1 MKYLILITTVASY
14 FVLPHPTLAAEFPIN
29 VFISEVNWA
38 GSTSSNADEWLEL
51 TNPLE
56 KAIDL
61 SGWSIDGAATS
72 GGVLALP
79 EGASVASH
87 STYLIANYDAS
98 HSTLAVTP
106 DFVTSA
112 VALSNSGLRLVLRDR
127 SSTEIDTVGDGG
139 SPIAG
144 SAAGGSAGIA
154 SMIWSLSGWI
164 SATIS
169 SGFDADVVQY
179 GTPGALDITFAQS
192 ATSEPI
198 LSAEDVAEPVA
209 DLEIGPVAEPVV
221 EPVVEPVIEPVAM
234 LDADVGPETLVPPE
248 TIAEPETTIEPP
260 TPSEPLIVLEDVAL
274 PELPKT
280 NVIVGLPIIKPTY
293 LPGVLLLNEIVSD
306 PISGNEWVE
315 IYNPT
320 DKKIELE
327 GWQVTEGG
335 GQSIKFS
342 GTIEATQY
350 ATVEFSNRLNNDG
363 DRLQLLDPSGQVI
376 DAVSFGGSADAIA
389 PAARKPNALARD
401 ANGTWLVTTEPTR
414 DDTNSITLVAVETK
428 EAETKKE
435 PVVKT
440 KIEPVI
446 VTTTATSTATTLR
459 LLSALPNPVGSDES
473 EYIVL
478 ENFGDELVELD
489 GWTLADV
496 KTRFALVG
504 SLAAGLKLTLPKSIT
519 RITLNNDADSLT
531 LTAPNGEVI
540 STLSYE
546 NAQEG
551 ILEPSTNHS
560 TQSPTASGAQDET
573 ATAAKADTKLVSS
586 STASSATVKTSTT
599 TKKKTPTNAR
609 TVEGVVIAAPDTLGS
624 QIMYIDGLQLYQY
637 RGDFGELTVG
647 DLIRASGTMST
658 ANAESRLKI
667 ANEQAI
673 TIVGHETSEP
683 LELPMSELGDE
694 QVGRLVRVSGT
705 VVDRGTDR
713 FKLEA
718 DGSSVSVVLK
728 DGAGI
733 SIASVSPGE
742 AYEITGVL
750 SRYNETRRLLPR
762 ETTDIA
768 RIETA
773 AIELPA
779 SPDTTI
785 HATLPWGLILVV
797 LTTGGLILLAWR
809 HQKKTLKPL
818 FA

>member
-112 VALSNSGLRLVLRDR
+112 VALSNSGLRLVLRDG
-127 SSTEIDTVGDGG
+127 SSTEIDSVGDGG
-139 SPIAG
+139 LPAFG
-144 SAAGGSAGIA
+144 SAAGGLMGVV

-164 SATIS
+164 SATTS

-192 ATSEPI
+192 TTSEPI
-198 LSAEDVAEPVA
+198 LSAEHVAEPVA

-221 EPVVEPVIEPVAM
+221 EPVAM
-234 LDADVGPETLVPPE
+234 LDAVVGPETLVPPE

-260 TPSEPLIVLEDVAL
+260 TPSEPLIVLEEVAL

-315 IYNPT
+315 IKNPS
-320 DKKIELE
+320 DKTINLD
-327 GWQVTEGG
+327 GWRVKEGG
-335 GQSIKFS
+335 GQSVGFS
-342 GTIEATQY
+342 LTIAPSEFAS
-350 ATVEFSNRLNNDG
+350 VEFSNRLNNDG
-363 DRLQLLDPSGQVI
+363 DHLQLLDPSGQVI
-376 DAVSFGGSADAIA
+376 DAVSYGGLADAVA

-401 ANGTWLVTTEPTR
+401 ENGSWLVTTEPTPG
-414 DDTNSITLVAVETK
+414 DTNSIALVVVETK
-428 EAETKKE
+428 E
-435 PVVKT
+435 VKT
-440 KIEPVI
+440 KIEPVV
-446 VTTTATSTATTLR
+446 VTTTAANTATTLR
-459 LLSALPNPVGSDES
+459 ILTALPNPVGSDEN

-478 ENFGDELVELD
+478 ENFGKEAIELSGWSVED
-489 GWTLADV
+489 A
-496 KTRFALVG
+496 KTSYALNG
-504 SLAAGLKLTLPKSIT
+504 SLAAGLQLTLPKSIT
-519 RITLNNDADSLT
+519 HITLNNDADSLT

-551 ILEPSTNHS
+551 ILEPSTNHP
-560 TQSPTASGAQDET
+560 TQSPTAPDTQSET
-573 ATAAKADTKLVSS
+573 TAAAKADTKLVSS
-586 STASSATVKTSTT
+586 STASSSTVKTSTT
-599 TKKKTPTNAR
+599 TKKKSTINVR

-637 RGDFGELTVG
+637 RGEFPALVTG
-647 DLIRASGTMST
+647 DLIQARGVMST
-658 ANAESRLKI
+658 ANGENRLKL
-667 ANEQAI
+667 ASADAI
-673 TIVGHETSEP
+673 TIIGNETLNPVSVD
-683 LELPMSELGDE
+683 LSELNNED
-694 QVGRLVRVSGT
+694 VGRLVHVKGMVT
-705 VVDRGTDR
+705 ERGTDR

-718 DGSSVSVVLK
+718 DKSSVSVVLK
-728 DGAGI
+728 EGTGLSI
-733 SIASVSPGE
+733 SSVSPGE
-742 AYEITGVL
+742 TYEITGVL
-750 SRYNETRRLLPR
+750 SRTNDTLRLLPR
-762 ETTDIA
+762 EAADVE
-768 RIETA
+768 RIVSAVAPQPT
-773 AIELPA
+773 
-779 SPDTTI
+779 TTI
-785 HATLPWGLILVV
+785 TSTHRSWPWGLTMIV
-797 LTTGGLILLAWR
+797 LTASTLAGLAWR